1 MKCILLLFIPF
12 LCFGSEIVFHFKSPT
27 FNGIGYSAHQ
37 LAKEQISFNRKK
49 SISDEL
55 EAIALQAQLAEDRSA
70 LNTFLSNVQ
79 ARIYSELAKQVTEQ
93 LFSDDGAESG
103 TFTLE
108 GNQITWY
115 KSADD
120 NIVLTVADLIA
131 GTTTEIIIPVGTL
144 FIQVETSTETS
155 DDGS

>member
-1 MKCILLLFIPF
+1 MKYLLFTLLLPVT
-12 LCFGSEIVFHFKSPT
+12 LLASELVFQFKSPT
-27 FNGIGYSAHQ
+27 FNGVGYSTHQ
-37 LAKEQISFNRKK
+37 LSKEQISFNRKK
-49 SISDEL
+49 SIADEL
-55 EAIALQAQLAEDRSA
+55 AAIALQAQLAEDRTA
-70 LNTFLSNVQ
+70 LNMFLTNVQ

-93 LFSDDGAESG
+93 LFADDGQESG

-120 NIVLTVADLIA
+120 QIYLTVSDLVE

-144 FIQVETSTETS
+144 FIPTPASETS
-155 DDGS
+155 DGND

>member
-1 MKCILLLFIPF
+1 MKYILLILVPF
-12 LCFGSEIVFHFKSPT
+12 VCLGSELVFQFKSPT

-37 LAKEQISFNRKK
+37 LTKEQISFNRKK
-49 SISDEL
+49 SIADEL

-120 NIVLTVADLIA
+120 NIVLTVADLLA

-144 FIQVETSTETS
+144 FIPIETTTGTS
-155 DDGS
+155 GDD

>member
-1 MKCILLLFIPF
+1 MKYFILAVLLPVTVVA
-12 LCFGSEIVFHFKSPT
+12 SELIFQFKSPT
-27 FNGIGYSAHQ
+27 FNGVGYSTHQ
-37 LAKEQISFNRKK
+37 LSKEQISFNRKK
-49 SISDEL
+49 SIADEL
-55 EAIALQAQLAEDRSA
+55 AAIALQAQLAEDRSA
-70 LNTFLSNVQ
+70 LNMFLTNVQ

-93 LFSDDGAESG
+93 LFADDGQESG

-120 NIVLTVADLIA
+120 QIYLTVSDLIE

-144 FIQVETSTETS
+144 FIPTPATETTEG
-155 DDGS
+155 DD

>member
-1 MKCILLLFIPF
+1 MKYLLFTLLLPVT
-12 LCFGSEIVFHFKSPT
+12 LLASELVFQFKSPT
-27 FNGIGYSAHQ
+27 FNGVGYSTHQ
-37 LAKEQISFNRKK
+37 LSKEQISFNRKK
-49 SISDEL
+49 SIADEL
-55 EAIALQAQLAEDRSA
+55 AAIALQAQLAEDRTA
-70 LNTFLSNVQ
+70 LNMFLTNVQ

-93 LFSDDGAESG
+93 LFADDGQESG

-120 NIVLTVADLIA
+120 QIYLTVSDLLE

-144 FIQVETSTETS
+144 FIPTPASETS
-155 DDGS
+155 DGDD

>member
-1 MKCILLLFIPF
+1 MKYLLFTLLLPVT
-12 LCFGSEIVFHFKSPT
+12 LLASELVFQFKSPT
-27 FNGIGYSAHQ
+27 FNGVGYSTHQ
-37 LAKEQISFNRKK
+37 LSKEQISFNRKK
-49 SISDEL
+49 SIADEL
-55 EAIALQAQLAEDRSA
+55 AAIALQAQLAEDRTA
-70 LNTFLSNVQ
+70 LNMFLTNVQ

-93 LFSDDGAESG
+93 LFADDGQESG

-120 NIVLTVADLIA
+120 QIYLTVSDLVE

-144 FIQVETSTETS
+144 YIPTPASETS
-155 DDGS
+155 DGND

>member
-1 MKCILLLFIPF
+1 MKYFILAVLLPVTVVA
-12 LCFGSEIVFHFKSPT
+12 SELIFQFKSPT
-27 FNGIGYSAHQ
+27 FNGVGYSTHQ
-37 LAKEQISFNRKK
+37 LSKEQISFNRKK
-49 SISDEL
+49 SIADEL
-55 EAIALQAQLAEDRSA
+55 AAIALQSQLAEDRSA
-70 LNTFLSNVQ
+70 LNMFLTNVQ

-93 LFSDDGAESG
+93 LFADDGQESG

-120 NIVLTVADLIA
+120 QIYLTVSDLIE

-144 FIQVETSTETS
+144 FIPTPETESTGT
-155 DDGS
+155 DD

>member
-1 MKCILLLFIPF
+1 MKYFILAVLLPVTVVA
-12 LCFGSEIVFHFKSPT
+12 SELIFQFKSPT
-27 FNGIGYSAHQ
+27 FNGVGYSTHQ
-37 LAKEQISFNRKK
+37 LSKEQISFNRKK
-49 SISDEL
+49 SIADEL
-55 EAIALQAQLAEDRSA
+55 AAIALQAQLAEDRSA
-70 LNTFLSNVQ
+70 LNMFLTNVQ

-93 LFSDDGAESG
+93 LFADDGQESG

-120 NIVLTVADLIA
+120 QIYLTVSDLIE

-144 FIQVETSTETS
+144 YIPTPATETTEG
-155 DDGS
+155 DD

>member
-1 MKCILLLFIPF
+1 MKYLLLAVIIPVSVIA
-12 LCFGSEIVFHFKSPT
+12 SELVFQFKSPT
-27 FNGIGYSAHQ
+27 FNGIGYSTHQ
-37 LAKEQISFNRKK
+37 LSKEQISFNRKK
-49 SISDEL
+49 SIADEI
-55 EAIALQAQLAEDRSA
+55 ASIALQAQLADDRSA
-70 LNTFLSNVQ
+70 LNMFLTNVQ

-93 LFSDDGAESG
+93 LFADDGQESG

-120 NIVLTVADLIA
+120 QIYLTVSDLLA

-144 FIQVETSTETS
+144 FIPTPVAETT
-155 DDGS
+155 DGDG

>member
-1 MKCILLLFIPF
+1 MKYLLLAVIIPVSVIA
-12 LCFGSEIVFHFKSPT
+12 SELVFQFKSPT
-27 FNGIGYSAHQ
+27 FNGIGYSTHQ
-37 LAKEQISFNRKK
+37 LSKEQISFNRKK
-49 SISDEL
+49 SIADEI
-55 EAIALQAQLAEDRSA
+55 ASIALQAQLADDRSA
-70 LNTFLSNVQ
+70 LNMFLTNVQ

-93 LFSDDGAESG
+93 LFADDGQESG

-120 NIVLTVADLIA
+120 QIYLTVSDLLA

-144 FIQVETSTETS
+144 FIPTPAAETT
-155 DDGS
+155 DGDG